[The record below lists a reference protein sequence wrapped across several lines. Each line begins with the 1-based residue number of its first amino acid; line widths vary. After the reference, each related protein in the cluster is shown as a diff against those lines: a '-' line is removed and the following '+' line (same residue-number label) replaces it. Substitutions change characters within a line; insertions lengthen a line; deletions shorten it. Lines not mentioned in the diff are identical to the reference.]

1 MSRTT
6 TSWIVPIA
14 DLLRHAGARKDFA
27 VSGQLG
33 DIRVTAS
40 RLAPDAQTEFDGT
53 VEALDGGAVRVRGE
67 VHTRWEG
74 ECRRCLG
81 PAAGDLAVEV
91 SELFER
97 VPESEDI
104 YPLGADR
111 LDLEPLVRDAIYLE
125 LPQAPLCTADCQ
137 GLCPECGADRN
148 TVDCGHAVDVIDPR
162 WAALRE
168 LGPEN

>member
-14 DLLRHAGARKDFA
+14 DLLRHPGARKDFSVA
-27 VSGQLG
+27 GQLG

-40 RLAPDAQTEFDGT
+40 SVPTGTQTAFDGT
-53 VEALDGGAVRVRGE
+53 VEALDGVAVRVRGL
-67 VHTRWEG
+67 VHTKWEG

-81 PAAGDLAVEV
+81 PAAGDLEVEV
-91 SELFER
+91 TELCER

-148 TVDCGHAVDVIDPR
+148 TVDCGHAIDVIDPR

>member
-6 TSWIVPIA
+6 TSWIVPLA
-14 DLLRHAGARKDFA
+14 DLLRHPGARKDFA
-27 VSGQLG
+27 VAGELG

-40 RLAPDAQTEFDGT
+40 YVPAGTHTAFDGT
-53 VEALDGGAVRVRGE
+53 VEALDGVAVRVRGQ
-67 VHTRWEG
+67 VHTKWQG

-81 PAAGDLAVEV
+81 PAAGDLEVDV

-125 LPQAPLCTADCQ
+125 LPQAPLCKADCQ

-148 TVDCGHAVDVIDPR
+148 TVDCGHAVDAIDPR

>member
-6 TSWIVPIA
+6 TAWIVPVA
-14 DLLRHAGARKDFA
+14 DLLRHPGARRDVEA
-27 VSGQLG
+27 AGDLG

-40 RLAPDAQTEFDGT
+40 RVPEGT
-53 VEALDGGAVRVRGE
+53 LSDFAGIVESLDGGAVRVRGRIR
-67 VHTRWEG
+67 TKWEG

-81 PAAGDLAVEV
+81 VAAGDLDLEV
-91 SELFER
+91 SELCER
-97 VPESEDI
+97 EPESEDI

-111 LDLEPLVRDAIYLE
+111 LDLEPIVRDAIYLE
-125 LPQAPLCTADCQ
+125 LPPAPLCMADCQ

-148 TVDCGHAVDVIDPR
+148 TGDCGHAIDDMDPR

-168 LGPEN
+168 LGEN

>member
-1 MSRTT
+1 MSPT
-6 TSWIVPIA
+6 TSTWSVPIS
-14 DLLRHAGARKDFA
+14 DLLHHPGSRKEVQADGLLSDIFVTSSRVEPGAPAEF
-27 VSGQLG
+27 VG
-33 DIRVTAS
+33 TAES
-40 RLAPDAQTEFDGT
+40 
-53 VEALDGGAVRVRGE
+53 LDGGAVRVRGH
-67 VHTRWEG
+67 VHTRWVG

-81 PAAGDLAVEV
+81 AAAGDLDVEV

-97 VPESEDI
+97 DPESEDI

-137 GLCPECGADRN
+137 GLCPECGADGN

-168 LGPEN
+168 LGTEN

>member
-6 TSWIVPIA
+6 TSWIVPIS
-14 DLLRHAGARKDFA
+14 DLLRHPGARRDITT
-27 VSGQLG
+27 SGELG
-33 DIRVTAS
+33 DVQVTSSRVPAGTT
-40 RLAPDAQTEFDGT
+40 TEFDGV
-53 VEALDGGAVRVRGE
+53 VESLDGGAVRVRGH

-81 PAAGDLAVEV
+81 PAAGDLDVDV

-97 VPESEDI
+97 VPESDDI

-148 TVDCGHAVDVIDPR
+148 TVDCGHAIDVMDPR

>member
-14 DLLRHAGARKDFA
+14 DMLRHPGSRRDVAA
-27 VSGQLG
+27 SGDLG
-33 DIRVTAS
+33 DIRVTSS
-40 RLAPDAQTEFDGT
+40 RVAPGAETDFSG
-53 VEALDGGAVRVRGE
+53 VIEALDGGAVRVRGH

-81 PAAGDLAVEV
+81 PASGELDVDV

-125 LPQAPLCTADCQ
+125 LPQAPLCAADCQ

-148 TVDCGHAVDVIDPR
+148 TVDCGHAVDVMDPR

-168 LGPEN
+168 LGEQN